1 MKKRLFLALPLPEK
15 FKEELILYQ
24 KEMAGNFD
32 LKERKPRITKA
43 ENLHITVS
51 FLGSVEEK
59 IIPRILEI
67 TETNTA
73 KFSPFVLEFS
83 EVSGFPAGPVK
94 KMIWAIFKECREFVE
109 LKRNL
114 EKELKQFSPVL
125 SREKRND
132 VTIHV
137 TLAKLKN
144 EGTIK
149 SLSLL
154 ESKNAIIVCGKLIL
168 FESQLTGSGPVYKAV
183 REFLLNNHLPPM
195 S

>member
-67 TETNTA
+67 IETITA
-73 KFSPFVLEFS
+73 KFLPFVLEFS
-83 EVSGFPAGPVK
+83 EVSGVPARHVK
-94 KMIWAIFKECREFVE
+94 KMIWAIFHDSAEFVE
-109 LKRNL
+109 LKINL
-114 EKELKQFSPVL
+114 EKELSKLVPL
-125 SREKRND
+125 LLREKGKEI
-132 VTIHV
+132 VIHV
-137 TLAKLKN
+137 TLARLKN
-144 EGTIK
+144 EGIIE
-149 SLSLL
+149 SLPFFETL
-154 ESKNAIIVCGKLIL
+154 NAKIICEKLIL
-168 FESQLTGSGPVYKAV
+168 FESRLTGGGPVYNSI
-183 REFLLNNHLPPM
+183 RDFSLNSHLLPM